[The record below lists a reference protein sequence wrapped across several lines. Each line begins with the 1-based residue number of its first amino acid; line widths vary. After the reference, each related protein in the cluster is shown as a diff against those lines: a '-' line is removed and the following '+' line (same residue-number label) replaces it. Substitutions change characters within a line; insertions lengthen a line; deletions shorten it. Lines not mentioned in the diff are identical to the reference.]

1 MKTIKKIDVMS
12 LAKIQAVIVG
22 AIYFLMGAGVSLLSG
37 RYPGLGE
44 QLGIPVG
51 AIGVIGITLTGII
64 MGFIIGLVFALVYN
78 LVAPKVGG
86 IKIELG

>member
-51 AIGVIGITLTGII
+51 LMGFVGVTITGLI
-64 MGFIIGLVFALVYN
+64 MGFIVGVVVALVYN

-86 IKIELG
+86 IKIEID